1 MKQYHCWCFDCLKD
15 MKEDGWPIT
24 LSRMILCPTC
34 GNKRCPKA
42 TNHNNPCTNS
52 NEPGQPG
59 SRYTNNFYQPDNI
72 FDIPAIE
79 SDTWDIPIG
88 QDIPDYGALKIKP
101 YETPFVI
108 ECKNR
113 EGQEIFRLTQEGDI
127 FWKGRKIES
136 DDEIR
141 KATTDFLLV
150 WMNGMNK

>member
-1 MKQYHCWCFDCLKD
+1 ME
-15 MKEDGWPIT
+15 EDGWPIS
-24 LSRMILCPTC
+24 LSRMILCPDC
-34 GNKRCPKA
+34 GNKRCPRA

-79 SDTWDIPIG
+79 NNT
-88 QDIPDYGALKIKP
+88 DYGALKIKP

-108 ECKNR
+108 HCKNR

>member
-1 MKQYHCWCFDCLKD
+1 ME
-15 MKEDGWPIT
+15 EDGWPIT
-24 LSRMILCPTC
+24 LSRMILCPVC
-34 GNKRCPKA
+34 GNKRCPRA

-59 SRYTNNFYQPDNI
+59 SRYSNNFYQPDNI

-79 SDTWDIPIG
+79 NT
-88 QDIPDYGALKIKP
+88 DYGALKIKE

-141 KATTDFLLV
+141 KATTDFLLT

>member
-1 MKQYHCWCFDCLKD
+1 ME
-15 MKEDGWPIT
+15 EDGWPIT

-34 GNKRCPKA
+34 GNKRCPRA

-79 SDTWDIPIG
+79 NNT
-88 QDIPDYGALKIKP
+88 DYGALKIKP

-113 EGQEIFRLTQEGDI
+113 NGEEIFRLTQEGDI

-141 KATTDFLLV
+141 KATTDFLLT

>member
-1 MKQYHCWCFDCLKD
+1 ME
-15 MKEDGWPIT
+15 EDGWPIS
-24 LSRMILCPTC
+24 LSRMILCPDC
-34 GNKRCPKA
+34 GNKRCPRA

-79 SDTWDIPIG
+79 NT
-88 QDIPDYGALKIKP
+88 DYGALKIKP

-136 DDEIR
+136 DEEIR

>member
-1 MKQYHCWCFDCLKD
+1 MKQYHCWCYDCLKD
-15 MKEDGWPIT
+15 MNEDGWPIT
-24 LSRMILCPTC
+24 LSRMILCPVC
-34 GNKRCPKA
+34 GNKRCPRA
-42 TNHNNPCTNS
+42 TNHTNLCTNS

-59 SRYTNNFYQPDNI
+59 SRYTNNFYI
-72 FDIPAIE
+72 
-79 SDTWDIPIG
+79 DTDV
-88 QDIPDYGALKIKP
+88 PDYGALKIKP

-141 KATTDFLLV
+141 KATTDFLLT

>member
-1 MKQYHCWCFDCLKD
+1 

-24 LSRMILCPTC
+24 LSRMILCPDC
-34 GNKRCPKA
+34 GNKRCPHA
-42 TNHNNPCTNS
+42 TNHNNACTNS

-59 SRYTNNFYQPDNI
+59 SRYTNNFYI
-72 FDIPAIE
+72 
-79 SDTWDIPIG
+79 DTDV
-88 QDIPDYGALKIKP
+88 PDYGALKIKP

-108 ECKNR
+108 ECKNNKG
-113 EGQEIFRLTQEGDI
+113 EEIFRLTQEGDI

-141 KATTDFLLV
+141 KATTDFLLT

>member
-1 MKQYHCWCFDCLKD
+1 M
-15 MKEDGWPIT
+15 P
-24 LSRMILCPTC
+24 R
-34 GNKRCPKA
+34 A

-79 SDTWDIPIG
+79 NT
-88 QDIPDYGALKIKP
+88 DYGALKIKP

-108 ECKNR
+108 ECKNNKG
-113 EGQEIFRLTQEGDI
+113 EEIFRLTQEGDI

-136 DDEIR
+136 DDELR

>member
-1 MKQYHCWCFDCLKD
+1 ME
-15 MKEDGWPIT
+15 EDGWPLT

-34 GNKRCPKA
+34 GNKRCPRA

-72 FDIPAIE
+72 FDIPGME
-79 SDTWDIPIG
+79 
-88 QDIPDYGALKIKP
+88 DIPDYGALKIKE

-113 EGQEIFRLTQEGDI
+113 NGEEIFRLTQEGDI

-136 DDEIR
+136 DDDIR
-141 KATTDFLLV
+141 KATTDFLLA

>member
-1 MKQYHCWCFDCLKD
+1 ME
-15 MKEDGWPIT
+15 EDGWPIT

-34 GNKRCPKA
+34 GNKRCPRA

-79 SDTWDIPIG
+79 NT
-88 QDIPDYGALKIKP
+88 DYGALKIKP

-113 EGQEIFRLTQEGDI
+113 NGEEIFRLTQEGDI

-141 KATTDFLLV
+141 KATTDFLLT

>member
-15 MKEDGWPIT
+15 MKEDGWPLT
-24 LSRMILCPTC
+24 LTRMILCPVC
-34 GNKRCPKA
+34 GNKRCPHA

-59 SRYTNNFYQPDNI
+59 SRYSNNFYQPDNI

-79 SDTWDIPIG
+79 NNT
-88 QDIPDYGALKIKP
+88 DYGALKIKE

-108 ECKNR
+108 ECKNNKG
-113 EGQEIFRLTQEGDI
+113 EEIFRLTQEGDI

-150 WMNGMNK
+150 WMNGVNNGPK

>member
-1 MKQYHCWCFDCLKD
+1 
-15 MKEDGWPIT
+15 MKEDGWPLT
-24 LSRMILCPTC
+24 LTRMILCPVC
-34 GNKRCPKA
+34 GNKRCPHA

-59 SRYTNNFYQPDNI
+59 SRYSNNFYKTPD
-72 FDIPAIE
+72 
-79 SDTWDIPIG
+79 DTWDIPIG

-108 ECKNR
+108 ECKNKG
-113 EGQEIFRLTQEGDI
+113 EEIFRLTQEGDI

-141 KATTDFLLV
+141 KATTDFLMV
-150 WMNGMNK
+150 WMKGMNDGPK

>member
-1 MKQYHCWCFDCLKD
+1 ME
-15 MKEDGWPIT
+15 EDGWPIT
-24 LSRMILCPTC
+24 LSRMILCPDC
-34 GNKRCPKA
+34 GNKRCPHA

-59 SRYTNNFYQPDNI
+59 SRYSNNFYQPDNI

-79 SDTWDIPIG
+79 NT
-88 QDIPDYGALKIKP
+88 DYGALKIKP

-108 ECKNR
+108 HCKNR